1 MAVND
6 TISDML
12 TRIRNAGLAR
22 HEITNVPAT
31 KMTRSIAAVLKA
43 EGFIGEYEDS
53 GEGIRTNL
61 AITIKYKGRNRS
73 KPLITNLK
81 RVSRPGL
88 RTYSNCKELPKV
100 LGGIGVA
107 VISTSSGLMTDRQAR
122 KAGVGGEILCYVW

>member
-22 HEITNVPAT
+22 HETTNVPAT

-43 EGFIGEYEDS
+43 EGFIGEYEEG
-53 GEGIRTNL
+53 GEGIQKML
-61 AITIKYKGRNRS
+61 SITIKYKGRNRS

-88 RTYSNCKELPKV
+88 RVYSNAKDLPKV
-100 LGGIGVA
+100 LGGIGIA
-107 VISTSSGLMTDRQAR
+107 VVSTSSGIMTDRQAR
-122 KAGVGGEILCYVW
+122 KQGVGGEVLCYVW